1 MGTIICLQLFPYGKE
16 YFSENFVY
24 ISWPEP
30 RFKATPGMKPFS
42 NLTASVLIA
51 LSVFS
56 QSAFCADQITL
67 QLKKS
72 PTQGEI
78 GVHSQMALPVSAMYP
93 EYVIQQ
99 STNMVD
105 WTTVAGPIAGSVGM
119 SDEFLRVAV
128 PTAGSHAF
136 YRVVAGV
143 KLAAGGSG
151 IGDAVY
157 GYGTAFGQELHQ
169 LGQLSLEDFVST
181 YQPTNQYL
189 PQVTFDPTTAEFWNL
204 FSMDP
209 AVWNATNSWQN
220 QRVFDFRLNPTELA
234 VFQTNGFVVSQ
245 RLERRSFAD
254 VYYDLYTD
262 DLPVF
267 VTADSVL
274 QAWHRSLVTML
285 AEIEETCFQQTLSN
299 LVVFMSAQ
307 VPALWAQ
314 AAGTPMTNGVLDADY
329 FLAVAQSLVS
339 GANTYGSLGQ
349 SARVTTTLNAINA
362 RQPAT
367 LNLFGENRALDFS
380 QFTVR
385 GHYANST
392 TLQRYFR
399 AMIWC
404 GLADFRYAGFSSGA
418 ATGGTNTLRE
428 LSGAVALELLLRN
441 SGGFSN
447 WLQFN
452 RTLEMLVGTPDSLTF
467 AQLNG
472 LLVTAGI
479 NSPANLPNQAALT
492 NLQHQLMSGQLGM
505 QQITSGYYYTPFSA
519 TQVKLPRSFCFM
531 GQRFVMDSWAF
542 SKSTF
547 DQIIWDDNGIPE
559 FTDKVLRRVPSA
571 LDVAFAV
578 LGNSQIVT
586 EIAARIA
593 RTNLTPADGRAFWRD
608 GRKYQH
614 NLAAVRNVIDSQNPS
629 AWTNSIYNHWL
640 ACLRLLS
647 EPTTGSQ
654 YPEAMRTR
662 ASAMKTVNTQL
673 ASWTHLRYT
682 TALYVKES
690 YTPIVLCLYPKGY
703 VEPRPAFWSRLGEM
717 ALATKSVLAT
727 LTTNGVFNYTHYTNR
742 TTPPIIP
749 VAYTVSVSGAT
760 MYSNRLALI
769 DRFVSTMDTLRSLS
783 EKELSKTPFSAADN
797 LFFQQ
802 LVEFDYV
809 GKRTYTGWYPQL
821 FYQPGSEIVPP
832 LPNSN
837 QDTGDEKGSDYWD
850 ALVTTVHTDS
860 PDAMVGDPGSILH
873 QAVGNVQFM
882 LIAVDNGP
890 GDLAVYGAPVLSHYE
905 FELGPTTRLT
915 DAEWKSQVTN
925 NIIPPAPEWTQ
936 GYLVPKP

>member
-1 MGTIICLQLFPYGKE
+1 MKRSGHLKALVLFA
-16 YFSENFVY
+16 F
-24 ISWPEP
+24 
-30 RFKATPGMKPFS
+30 
-42 NLTASVLIA
+42 
-51 LSVFS
+51 
-56 QSAFCADQITL
+56 SAFCQSGFCTDQITL

-72 PTQGEI
+72 GPQGEI
-78 GVHSQMALPVSAMYP
+78 GLHSQMALPVSGMYP
-93 EYVIQQ
+93 EYLIQQ
-99 STNMVD
+99 SSNLVD
-105 WTTVAGPIAGSVGM
+105 WTTVAGPFSGSVGV

-136 YRVVAGV
+136 YRVSANV
-143 KLAAGGSG
+143 KVAAGGSG

-157 GYGTAFGQELHQ
+157 GYGTAFGQQIQQ

-181 YQPTNQYL
+181 YLPTNQYL

-204 FSMDP
+204 FSIDP
-209 AVWNATNSWQN
+209 AVWNATNSFQN
-220 QRVFDFRLNPTELA
+220 RRAFDFRLNPTELA

-254 VYYDLYTD
+254 VYYDVYTD

-267 VTADSVL
+267 VTADSIL
-274 QAWHRSLVTML
+274 QAWHRSFLTML
-285 AEIEETCFQQTLSN
+285 AEIEQTGFHPTLSN
-299 LVVFMSAQ
+299 LLVATSAQ

-329 FLAVAQSLVS
+329 FLAVGRSLVNGVNYS
-339 GANTYGSLGQ
+339 GSLGQ
-349 SARVTTTLNAINA
+349 SARINSTITAINNL
-362 RQPAT
+362 QPVDF
-367 LNLFGENRALDFS
+367 NLFGEVRTLDCS

-392 TLQRYFR
+392 TLSNYFR
-399 AMIWC
+399 AMMWC
-404 GLADFRYAGFSSGA
+404 GLADFRYAGLANGA
-418 ATGGTNTLRE
+418 TNGTNTLRE

-447 WLQFN
+447 WFQFN
-452 RTLEMLVGTPDSLTF
+452 RTLEMLVGTPDSLNF
-467 AQLNG
+467 AQLHD

-479 NSPANLPNQAALT
+479 NSPADLSSNAALT
-492 NLQHQLMSGQLGM
+492 NLQNQLMSGQLGM
-505 QQITSGYYYTPFSA
+505 QQITSGYYYSPFSA
-519 TQVKLPRSFCFM
+519 TQVKLPRSFTFV

-542 SKSTF
+542 SKTTF
-547 DQIIWDDNGIPE
+547 DQIIWDEDGIPDVW
-559 FTDKVLRRVPSA
+559 DKVLRRVPSG
-571 LDVAFAV
+571 LDVAFSV
-578 LGNSQIVT
+578 LGNSQVVP

-593 RTNLTPADGRAFWRD
+593 RTNLTFADGRPYWRD

-614 NLAAVRNVIDSQNPS
+614 NLAAVRNVIDSQSSS
-629 AWTNSIYNHWL
+629 AWTNTIYSHWL

-647 EPTTGSQ
+647 EPTTGAQ

-662 ASAMKTVNTQL
+662 PWAMKTLNTQL

-703 VEPRPAFWSRLGEM
+703 AEPRPAFWSRIGEM
-717 ALATKSVLAT
+717 ALATKAVLAT
-727 LTTNGVFNYTHYTNR
+727 LPTNGVFNYTHYTNNSLGQPR
-742 TTPPIIP
+742 P
-749 VAYTVSVSGAT
+749 YTVSVSGAT

-769 DRFVSTMDTLRSLS
+769 DRFVTTMETLRSIS

-797 LFFQQ
+797 LFFQH

-809 GKRTYTGWYPQL
+809 GKRTYTGWYPML

-832 LPNSN
+832 NPNGDFGS

-860 PDAMVGDPGSILH
+860 PDAFVGDPGSILH
-873 QAVGNVQFM
+873 EAVGNVQMMF
-882 LIAVDNGP
+882 IAVDNGP
-890 GDLAVYGAPVLSHYE
+890 GDLAVYAAPVLSHYE

-915 DAEWKSQVTN
+915 DAEWKTQVTN
-925 NIIPPAPEWTQ
+925 NIIPPAPDWTKS
-936 GYLVPKP
+936 YLVPKP